1 MKFSK
6 RISALLTA
14 FALMLV
20 TVSCDKKNDE
30 PLSESDG
37 GFEVTFFDEGKA
49 DCMVLKT
56 DNSTVVID
64 CGVKGTGKRLTAF
77 LEERNVSD
85 VDCLIISHYD
95 RDHIGGAAKLI
106 KNFNVKQVY
115 APDYADESEELTK
128 YNDALKQKNITPQL
142 LTSDV
147 SFTADN
153 VEYTVFAPK
162 QSEYSKNN
170 DNNHSLVTKAV
181 YGDTSF
187 VFSGDC
193 MEERLSEIMDIGRCD
208 LLKIPYHGRKLDN
221 LGEFLDKTAPQYA
234 VVLTS
239 KKEFSSKV
247 KSLLS
252 DRNITYY
259 ASCYNDTITAVSDG
273 KAIKIK

>member
-193 MEERLSEIMDIGRCD
+193 MEERLSEVMDIGRCD

>member
-6 RISALLTA
+6 RMSALLTA

-193 MEERLSEIMDIGRCD
+193 MEERLSEVMDIGRCD

>member
-6 RISALLTA
+6 RMSALLTA

>member
-20 TVSCDKKNDE
+20 TVSCDKKSDE

-193 MEERLSEIMDIGRCD
+193 MEERLSEVMDIGRCD

>member
-20 TVSCDKKNDE
+20 TVSCDKKNVE

>member
-273 KAIKIK
+273 KVIKIK

>member
-162 QSEYSKNN
+162 QSEYPKNN

-187 VFSGDC
+187 IFSGDC

-273 KAIKIK
+273 KNINIK

>member
-153 VEYTVFAPK
+153 VDYTVFAPK